1 MSGFLFSNTRELIL
15 LFRARSNLELAQ
27 SDYNHLAKS
36 SLAMLLPQASLAVLR
51 GVVACTGQPMPR
63 LFTTWQVLSLG
74 MLEGIP
80 HLKNKRGPIESLA
93 RFLADHAREASERLA
108 PLRSQSSPTATLE
121 TGPTPSNASA
131 EEATEEHRE
140 DRA

>member
-15 LFRARSNLELAQ
+15 LFRARSNLGLAQ
-27 SDYNHLAKS
+27 SHYNHLAKW
-36 SLAMLLPQASLAVLR
+36 SLAILQPQATLAVLR
-51 GVVACTGQPMPR
+51 GVVESTGQPIPR

-93 RFLADHAREASERLA
+93 RFPADHAREASERLA
-108 PLRSQSSPTATLE
+108 PSRSQSSPTATFD

-131 EEATEEHRE
+131 EEATEEHGE
-140 DRA
+140 GRA